1 MTRQLVVALGLL
13 SVCLLAAPLPAQ
25 ADSMTMSYHGNLGFT
40 AYVDGKRLRSVTA
53 EFYTPHAFQE
63 LMWFGYCVDPY
74 QWFRNPVTPGDPD
87 AWNGPESRI
96 PITGYN
102 WREAAWLMENFAP
115 GTSWLD
121 DPSSVNYSSP
131 AVRAAVQAVQLAIW
145 ETVVEPSATYTAADL
160 RHGRFRVA
168 SASAMDLAGQY
179 LTLLSEHKVAH
190 GGDVI
195 LSGSYRY
202 QISDNPRYQDLIV
215 ATQAGSAAA
224 PEPGTL
230 LLFGSAAGLVGY
242 LRRRQRK
249 RAQA

>member
-1 MTRQLVVALGLL
+1 
-13 SVCLLAAPLPAQ
+13 
-25 ADSMTMSYHGNLGFT
+25 MTMSYHGNLGFT

-131 AVRAAVQAVQLAIW
+131 AVRTAVQAVQLAIW